1 MILEIESLSKT
12 FPGQIAL
19 DRATLSIGKGEIH
32 ALVGQNGSG
41 KSTLIKLLTG
51 YHSPDDGSEVSFAGR
66 RIDLTSMSHEVR
78 NRIHVMHQDLGL
90 VGSLNAI
97 ENLALGRGFHTT
109 SIGRIKW
116 SSEARRV
123 TDQLASLGVNLD
135 VRRPVSALSPAERS
149 MLALARAT
157 QDWDDGDG
165 LLILDEPT
173 ASLPQAEVESLFAA
187 IREFA
192 RRGAGV
198 MFVSHRLDEVFAI
211 ADAVTVLRDGKT
223 VASGKMSDLDHETL
237 IQHIVGRE
245 LGDLY
250 GHHGVTADE
259 PTASDVRVRVSNL
272 WGQSVRGVSFDV
284 RRGEVLGIAGLTGS
298 GRDEIG
304 SLMFDGTTR
313 VYGGLELDGDNVDG
327 GIAESMRAGVAFVPS
342 DRKNLGSIQASSV
355 RENIMLPSL
364 GSFMKGI
371 RYDARG
377 ERAEAQRWVER
388 VDVRPPRSESL
399 LSTLSG
405 GNQQKAVLARWLRR
419 SPHLFILD
427 EPTQGVDVGAK
438 ASIYQLLLDA
448 ADSGASVVIV
458 SSDTEELANVCDRVI
473 VLRDGEVAIELEGSQ
488 LTEDALV
495 QQIWSFDEQ
504 SV

>member
-12 FPGQIAL
+12 FPGQVAL
-19 DRATLSIGKGEIH
+19 DRATLSIGRGEIH

-51 YHSPDDGSEVSFAGR
+51 YHSPDDGAQVRFAGSP
-66 RIDLTSMSHEVR
+66 IDLTSMGNDVR
-78 NRIHVMHQDLGL
+78 GRIHVMHQDLGL

-97 ENLALGRGFHTT
+97 ENLALGRGFHTAGA
-109 SIGRIKW
+109 GRIKW

-123 TDQLASLGVNLD
+123 TDHLASLGVDLD
-135 VRRPVSALSPAERS
+135 VRRPVDTLSPAERS

-157 QDWDDGDG
+157 QDWDDSDG

-173 ASLPQAEVESLFAA
+173 ASLPQAEVDSLFAA

-211 ADAVTVLRDGKT
+211 ADAVTVLRDGST
-223 VASGKMSDLDHETL
+223 VASGKMADFDHESL
-237 IQHIVGRE
+237 IHHIVGRE
-245 LGDLY
+245 LDDLY
-250 GHHGVTADE
+250 GHHEATADE
-259 PTASDVRVRVSNL
+259 AAASDVRVRVTNL
-272 WGQSVRGVSFDV
+272 SGRSVSGVSFEV
-284 RRGEVLGIAGLTGS
+284 HRGEVLGIAGLTGS

-304 SLMFDGTTR
+304 SLLFDGSSR
-313 VYGGLELDGDNVDG
+313 VYGQLELDGQRVDG
-327 GIAESMRAGVAFVPS
+327 GIDAAMDAGVAFVPS
-342 DRKNLGSIQASSV
+342 DRKNLGSIQTSSV

-364 GSFMKGI
+364 ASFMKGL

-388 VDVRPPRSESL
+388 VDVRPPRPESL

-419 SPHLFILD
+419 DPHLFILD

-473 VLRDGEVAIELEGSQ
+473 VLRDGAVAIELAGTQ
-488 LTEDALV
+488 LTEGALV

>member
-1 MILEIESLSKT
+1 MILEIDSLSKT

-19 DRATLSIGKGEIH
+19 DRATLSIGRGEIH

-51 YHSPDDGSEVSFAGR
+51 YHSPDDGAQVRFAGSP
-66 RIDLTSMSHEVR
+66 IDLNSMGSDVR
-78 NRIHVMHQDLGL
+78 DRIHVMHQDLGL

-109 SIGRIKW
+109 GTGRIKW
-116 SSEARRV
+116 SSEAKRV
-123 TDQLASLGVNLD
+123 TQHLASLGMDLD
-135 VRRPVSALSPAERS
+135 VRRPVDSLSQAERA

-157 QDWDDGDG
+157 QDWDDSDG

-173 ASLPQAEVESLFAA
+173 ASLPQAEVDSMFAA

-192 RRGAGV
+192 GRGAGV

-211 ADAVTVLRDGKT
+211 ADAVTVLRDGST
-223 VASGKMSDLDHETL
+223 VASGMMSDLDHETL
-237 IQHIVGRE
+237 IHHIVGRD

-250 GHHGVTADE
+250 GHHDTAADE
-259 PTASDVRVRVSNL
+259 PSSGDVRARVTDL

-284 RRGEVLGIAGLTGS
+284 HRGEVLGVAGLTGS

-313 VYGGLELDGDNVDG
+313 VYGTLELDGASVDG
-327 GIAESMRAGVAFVPS
+327 GIPESMRAGVAFVPS
-342 DRKNLGSIQASSV
+342 DRKNLGSIQTSSV
-355 RENIMLPSL
+355 RENMMLPSL
-364 GSFMKGI
+364 ASFMKGI
-371 RYDARG
+371 RYDASG
-377 ERAEAQRWVER
+377 ERAEAQAWVER
-388 VDVRPPRSESL
+388 VDVRPPRPESL

-419 SPHLFILD
+419 SPTLFILD

-448 ADSGASVVIV
+448 ADSGAGVVIV

-473 VLRDGEVAIELEGSQ
+473 VLRDGEVAIELAGTQ